1 MKKNLFFMMLWCAA
15 FHTVKAQTIT
25 WTGANGTSWSTATN
39 WDSGFIPGS
48 GADVIIPSGS
58 NVVIGDANVKTLTVL
73 GTVSLSLSGQL
84 IFSGACSFS
93 INTTLTWTS
102 GTLTG
107 GGTLSNLGTINL
119 TTASDKAITSA
130 TTLTNLGTINMT
142 TSGDIAMSASTINN
156 TATGVIDMQANAGNF
171 TFFSGQGTINN
182 AGLIK
187 RTTTSGSAII
197 GVVLNNSGTL
207 SAQSGTLVVSNADS
221 KFTNGIYNAATGATL
236 EWDQTITC
244 LGTLTGLIN
253 GTINW
258 VGSIVVAPN
267 TSATFNFT
275 GPSGISW
282 NSGTLRGGG
291 TLLNQSLINLKT
303 ATDKSLTGSTT
314 LTNTG
319 TINITTSGDLAMSAS
334 TINNLSTGIIDLK
347 DDAGNFTFF
356 SGQGTINNTGEIK
369 RTTSTGV
376 VIIGVILNNTGTINT
391 LSGTLRISNAGSTL
405 TNGIY
410 NVSAGATLEWE
421 QSVTCIGT
429 LTGAINGTVLWS
441 GNVIVAPASTA
452 TFNFSGP
459 SGVSWNSGSL
469 RGGGTLVNQSIL
481 SLGTATDKSMTGG
494 TTLTNNNT
502 IKIIASGDLAMSAST
517 INNLSGAIIDL
528 RADAG
533 NLTFFSGQGTINN
546 SGIVKRTSSTGTAII
561 GVTLKN
567 TGTIS
572 AESGTLNLDNADST
586 LTNGTYNVT
595 SGATLNWQQTI
606 ACLGTLTGS
615 INGELNW
622 QGNVFVAPATTAV
635 FNFTGSQPLKWNSG
649 SLRGGGT
656 LVNKSALTL
665 TTATDKSISG
675 TTLNNEGS
683 LNIVSSGDLIFSNST
698 LNNLATGIMDFSAD
712 SGNFG
717 ISSSSMHVLNN
728 AGLVKKSAG
737 SGTTSLGVTINNS
750 GVFDV
755 QSGTFQMSGIYN
767 NNATGITKGTGTI
780 ALPFG
785 ADFTN
790 NGTFA
795 PGGSPGKLTAT
806 GTFTSTVLTRLAV
819 ELNGLTQTTQYDH
832 LAIQGS
838 AVMNGVVAVTLGF
851 APNINDTFTIATT
864 TGTITTFGMAA
875 TTATVYNGTN
885 YIFNVTRTADNKN
898 VVLTLAEKILSNEAI
913 ADIERK
919 ITLAPNPASAIIT
932 LRNDSGWHLNEAV
945 IMDFSGRIIN
955 TIDLNAMQTD
965 KEIALDQ
972 YASGQYFMKI
982 NSQSGS
988 IVKRFTKR

>member
-1 MKKNLFFMMLWCAA
+1 MKKTLFLMMLWCAA
-15 FHTVKAQTIT
+15 FNTAKAQTIT
-25 WTGANGTSWSTATN
+25 WTGTNGANWSTPAN
-39 WDSGFIPGS
+39 WDSGFVPGS

-58 NVVIGDANVKTLTVL
+58 TVVIGDANVKTLTVL

-84 IFSGACSFS
+84 IFSGTCSFS
-93 INTTLTWTS
+93 ANTTLTWTS
-102 GTLTG
+102 GTLSG

-142 TSGDIAMSASTINN
+142 TSGDIAMSTSTINN
-156 TATGVIDMQANAGNF
+156 APSGVIDMQANAGNF

-187 RTTTSGSAII
+187 RTTTSGDAII
-197 GVVLNNSGTL
+197 SVILNNSGTI
-207 SAQSGTLVVSNADS
+207 SAQNGTLVVSNDNS
-221 KFTNGIYNAATGATL
+221 TFTNGIYNTTAGATL
-236 EWDQTITC
+236 EWNQTITC

-258 VGSIVVAPN
+258 VGNIVVAPS

-282 NSGTLRGGG
+282 NNGTLRGGG
-291 TLLNQSLINLKT
+291 TLLNQSVINLKT
-303 ATDKSLTGSTT
+303 ASDKALTGGTT
-314 LTNTG
+314 LTNSG
-319 TINITTSGDLAMSAS
+319 TINITSSGDLAMSAS

-356 SGQGTINNTGEIK
+356 SGQGTINNAGEIK

-376 VIIGVILNNTGTINT
+376 AIIGVILNNTGTINT
-391 LSGTLRISNAGSTL
+391 LSGTLRISNADSTL
-405 TNGIY
+405 TNGVY

-429 LTGAINGTVLWS
+429 LTGILNGTLLWS
-441 GNVIVAPASTA
+441 GVVIVAPASTA

-459 SGVSWNSGSL
+459 SGISWNNGSL
-469 RGGGTLVNQSIL
+469 RGGGTLVNQSVIN
-481 SLGTATDKSMTGG
+481 LGTASDKSITGG
-494 TTLTNNNT
+494 TTLTNTNT
-502 IKIIASGDLAMSAST
+502 INIIASGDLAMSAST
-517 INNLSGAIIDL
+517 INNLPGGIIDL

-533 NLTFFSGQGTINN
+533 NFTFFSGQGTINN
-546 SGIVKRTSSTGTAII
+546 SGTVKKTTSTGTAII
-561 GVTLKN
+561 AVILKS
-567 TGTIS
+567 TGTIN
-572 AESGTLNLDNADST
+572 AESGILNLANDDNT

-606 ACLGTLTGS
+606 TCLGTLTGA

-622 QGNVFVAPATTAV
+622 QGNVSVAPASTAI
-635 FNFTGSQPLKWNSG
+635 FNFSGSQPVKWISG

-656 LVNKSALTL
+656 LVNKSVLTL
-665 TTATDKSISG
+665 TTATDKSILG

-683 LNIVSSGDLIFSNST
+683 LNIASSGDLTFSNST
-698 LNNLATGIMDFSAD
+698 LNNLATGIINFSAD

-717 ISSSSMHVLNN
+717 IASSSTHVLNN

-737 SGTTSLGVTINNS
+737 IGSTVLGITINNS
-750 GVFDV
+750 GVFDI
-755 QSGTFQMSGIYN
+755 QSGTLQMSGIYN

-780 ALPFG
+780 ALPSG

-790 NGTFA
+790 SGTFA

-806 GTFTSTVLTRLAV
+806 GNYTSTVLTRLAV

-838 AVMNGVVAVTLGF
+838 AVMNGVVTVTLGF

-864 TGTITTFGMAA
+864 TGTITTFGLAA

-885 YIFNVTRTADNKN
+885 YVFNVTRTADNKN
-898 VVLTLAEKILSNEAI
+898 VVLTLVEKLLSNEAI
-913 ADIERK
+913 AAIDKK
-919 ITLAPNPASAIIT
+919 ITLAPNPASAVIT
-932 LRNDSGWHLNEAV
+932 LRNDSGWHLNEAI
-945 IMDFSGRIIN
+945 IMDFSGRVIN
-955 TIDLNAMQTD
+955 TIDLDAMAAD
-965 KEIALDQ
+965 KEIALDR
-972 YASGQYFMKI
+972 YASGQYLMKI

-988 IVKRFTKR
+988 IVKRFTKM